1 MKTLACIISSLFCLS
16 GVGILSIPYALSQGG
31 WLSLIL
37 LFLVAILCWYTG
49 LLLRRCM
56 DAHPLI
62 KTYPDVGE
70 LAFGMKGRTMI
81 ALFMYLELYLV
92 AVEFLILEGDN
103 LEKLFPDMSFKVAGL
118 KIGGRQG
125 FVLLAALVILPTTW
139 LRSLGLLAYLSAGG
153 VFASVI
159 VVGCV
164 FWAGAVDGVGFH
176 ERGMVLNWSGL
187 PTTISLFVFCYCGH
201 AIFPTLC
208 TSMKDKSQFSK
219 VKDDFFY
226 FYFLWF
232 YSFRKRECPVQHP
245 GNLFFLYV
253 LWLQVLLIC
262 FALSTINYG
271 SMAILGYLMFGEN
284 LRSQVTLNL
293 PTGKMSSKL
302 AIYTTLIN
310 PLTKYGIIIT
320 PIANAIED
328 TFSFHNSRP
337 ISITIRTALVIST
350 VVVALTVPFFGYIM
364 EFIGAF
370 LSVTV
375 SMLFPCVFYLKIN
388 KASRSFGLELIAI
401 IAILA
406 LGSFVA
412 VTGTYTSLRQ
422 IINRLWKIIWRKFL
436 VHINKICNFTISQH
450 VLIFQHLSFVDCT

>member
-1 MKTLACIISSLFCLS
+1 MEGQKIESMESQNQLPQQQLSRGTTFLRTCFNGINALS

-103 LEKLFPDMSFKVAGL
+103 LEKLFPTMSFKVAGL

-219 VKDDFFY
+219 
-226 FYFLWF
+226 
-232 YSFRKRECPVQHP
+232 
-245 GNLFFLYV
+245 
-253 LWLQVLLIC
+253 VLLIC

-422 IINRLWKIIWRKFL
+422 IINRL
-436 VHINKICNFTISQH
+436 
-450 VLIFQHLSFVDCT
+450 

>member
-1 MKTLACIISSLFCLS
+1 MESQNQLPQQQLSRGTTFLRTCFNGINALS

-103 LEKLFPDMSFKVAGL
+103 LEKLFPTMSFKVAGL

-219 VKDDFFY
+219 
-226 FYFLWF
+226 
-232 YSFRKRECPVQHP
+232 
-245 GNLFFLYV
+245 
-253 LWLQVLLIC
+253 VLLIC

-422 IINRLWKIIWRKFL
+422 IINRL
-436 VHINKICNFTISQH
+436 
-450 VLIFQHLSFVDCT
+450 